1 MSIIT
6 TQPLTDIFIQQTAPP
21 RASIP
26 YFLNFREENGSFK
39 LDAGWKKYPISRED
53 YFQHIFDLD
62 EDAPYPYRFEHF
74 HEVKGGQSFSLSDQQ
89 LGFWRDAAAA
99 QPDNRVNRLLLNSL
113 QSAFEYMEGFKEKTL
128 SSRKLDNVRQA
139 IPS

>member
-6 TQPLTDIFIQQTAPP
+6 DQPLSDIFIQQTAPP

-39 LDAGWKKYPISRED
+39 MDAGWKKCPISQQD
-53 YFQHIFDLD
+53 YFEHIFDLD
-62 EDAPYPYRFEHF
+62 DDEPYPYRFEHF
-74 HEVKGGQSFSLSDQQ
+74 HEIRGGQPFTLSEQQ

-99 QPDNRVNRLLLNSL
+99 QPDNRVNKLLLTAL
-113 QSAFEYMEGFKEKTL
+113 QSAFDYMEGFKERTL
-128 SSRKLDNVRQA
+128 TSRRLDNVRQA
-139 IPS
+139 VPS